1 MTVSNVLL
9 FQRGLWGVARIR
21 PGKSVES
28 EPKEGERAATAAY
41 VASLVADLA
50 ALARRQKL
58 DTLGYLLDMARLE
71 AESLAES
78 LANGGNGG

>member
-1 MTVSNVLL
+1 M
-9 FQRGLWGVARIR
+9 ARIR

-28 EPKEGERAATAAY
+28 EPKEGEQAATAAY

-58 DTLGYLLDMARLE
+58 DTLEYLLEMARLE
-71 AESLAES
+71 AEGLVEGLA
-78 LANGGNGG
+78 GGNGG

>member
-1 MTVSNVLL
+1 
-9 FQRGLWGVARIR
+9 VARIR

-28 EPKEGERAATAAY
+28 EPKEGEKAATAAY

-58 DTLGYLLDMARLE
+58 DTLEYLLDMARLE
-71 AESLAES
+71 AEGLVEGLA
-78 LANGGNGG
+78 GGNGG

>member
-1 MTVSNVLL
+1 VSVP
-9 FQRGLWGVARIR
+9 RIR

-28 EPKEGERAATAAY
+28 EPEEGEKAATAAY
-41 VASLVADLA
+41 VASLTADLA

-71 AESLAES
+71 AEGLAQC
-78 LANGGNGG
+78 GG

>member
-1 MTVSNVLL
+1 M
-9 FQRGLWGVARIR
+9 ARIR

-28 EPKEGERAATAAY
+28 EPKEGEKAATAAY

-58 DTLGYLLDMARLE
+58 DTLEYLLDMARLE
-71 AESLAES
+71 AEGLVEGLA
-78 LANGGNGG
+78 GGNGG